1 MVASGRMLDPAF
13 LSVLSHP
20 ARLQALV
27 LLERGPAS
35 SRELAAEVGLKPS
48 AMAHHV
54 RRLDESGLIEQV
66 DSRRRRA
73 FDERIWRTRG
83 TGWAELEQL
92 LLSVSVAEKP

>member
-1 MVASGRMLDPAF
+1 MLDPAF

-27 LLERGPAS
+27 LLEQRPAS
-35 SRELAAEVGLKPS
+35 SRELAAEVGLQPS

-54 RRLDESGLIEQV
+54 RRLEERGLIEQV

-83 TGWAELEQL
+83 TGWVELERL
-92 LLSVSVAEKP
+92 LEAVSVAQKP

>member
-1 MVASGRMLDPAF
+1 MLDPAF

-27 LLERGPAS
+27 LLEQRPAS
-35 SRELAAEVGLKPS
+35 SRELAAEVGLQPS

-66 DSRRRRA
+66 DTRRRRA
-73 FDERIWRTRG
+73 FDERIWRTRR
-83 TGWAELEQL
+83 TGWGELEQML
-92 LLSVSVAEKP
+92 RTVSVPEEP